1 MKKSRPAAP
10 RKPSLTRRQALK
22 AACRGLGGLA
32 VAASLEGLEGCGA
45 MPNNRCLQGG
55 AAAAAADGGAA
66 PSPSLAT
73 ARGLLAGVDHL
84 VVVFMENR
92 SFDHFL
98 GGLSLDAAYPAARA
112 LDGIKGDEQNPDG
125 AGQMVKMSLLSGNG
139 TYNPRH
145 DWLSSR
151 VAWNNGQNDGFVRA
165 NADQGLADDSQVMTY
180 LDRGHLPF
188 CYGLAGQSTLCER
201 WFSSVMGPTWP
212 NRFYMHAA
220 TSNGQTGN
228 LPMGLDAADTIWDR
242 LAEQCLAGKNY
253 YAGGVPWYSVA
264 FPSKS
269 FSGNDAMT
277 PEPIDGFFRDA
288 ASGNLPPFSLVDP
301 DFEVNDAHPPHDLAL
316 AEAFLS
322 SVHRALVNGP
332 AWARTMLV
340 ITFDEHGGFYD
351 HVAPPTTVDADAD
364 FRQLGFRVP
373 ALVAGPMVR
382 AGRVVSTP
390 FEHVSVAATLRA
402 RFGIRSLNARMD
414 AANDLSSCVDPALAS
429 APPASTSAA
438 LLPAVELAGTLAR
451 GGALHRTSQPEVHRL
466 ARRGGTPLHHLDLRS
481 PYERVS
487 SWLRRAQE
495 LEAVRVVG

>member
-1 MKKSRPAAP
+1 LKKSHPAAP
-10 RKPSLTRRQALK
+10 PAERPRFTRRQALK
-22 AACRGLGGLA
+22 AAGAGLGGLA
-32 VAASLEGLEGCGA
+32 LASSFEGLEGCGA

-55 AAAAAADGGAA
+55 APAA
-66 PSPSLAT
+66 PNSGASSAASAT

-98 GGLSLDAAYPAARA
+98 GGLCLDADYPAARS
-112 LDGIKGDEQNPDG
+112 LDGIKGNEANPDG
-125 AGQMVKMSLLSGNG
+125 SGQMVKMSLLSGNG
-139 TYNPRH
+139 TLNPRH

-151 VAWNNGQNDGFVRA
+151 VAWNKGLNDGFVRA
-165 NADQGLADDSQVMTY
+165 NADSAGDAQVMTY

-188 CYGLAGQSTLCER
+188 CYGLAAQSTICER

-228 LPMGLDAADTIWDR
+228 LPMGLDASDTIWDR

-277 PEPIDGFFRDA
+277 PEPMDGFFRDA
-288 ASGNLPPFSLVDP
+288 ASGNLPSFSLVDP
-301 DFEVNDAHPPHDLAL
+301 DFEVNDGHPPHDLAL

-351 HVAPPTTVDADAD
+351 HVPPPTTADANAD

-373 ALVAGPMVR
+373 TIVAGPMVH

-390 FEHVSVAATLRA
+390 LEHVSVASTLAT

-414 AANDLSSCVDPALAS
+414 AAADLSSCVDPALAGVV
-429 APPASTSAA
+429 PASTSAA
-438 LLPAVELAGTLAR
+438 LLPTVDLAGALAR
-451 GGALHRTSQPEVHRL
+451 GGALHHTSQPEMHRL
-466 ARRGGTPLHHLDLRS
+466 ARRGGVPLEHLDMRA
-481 PYERVS
+481 PHERLA
-487 SWLRRAQE
+487 SWLRHAQE

>member
-1 MKKSRPAAP
+1 M
-10 RKPSLTRRQALK
+10 
-22 AACRGLGGLA
+22 LA
-32 VAASLEGLEGCGA
+32 DGLEGCGA

-55 AAAAAADGGAA
+55 GPPPATSDGADSSSASA
-66 PSPSLAT
+66 ST
-73 ARGLLAGVDHL
+73 ARSLLAGVDHL

-98 GGLSLDAAYPAARA
+98 GGLCLDPTYPAAHT
-112 LDGIKGDEQNPDG
+112 LDGIKGNEANPDNSG
-125 AGQMVKMSLLSGNG
+125 AMVQMSLLPGNG

-151 VAWNNGQNDGFVRA
+151 VAWNNGRNDGFVRA
-165 NADQGLADDSQVMTY
+165 NADQGVADTQVMTY

-188 CYGLAGQSTLCER
+188 CYGLAAQSTVCDQ

-212 NRFYMHAA
+212 NRFYFHAA
-220 TSNGQTGN
+220 TSNGQTKN

-242 LAEQCLAGKNY
+242 LAEVCLAGKNY
-253 YAGGVPWYSVA
+253 HAGGVPWYSVA

-301 DFEVNDAHPPHDLAL
+301 DFEVNDGHPPHDLAL

-322 SVHRALVNGP
+322 SVHRALVNSP

-340 ITFDEHGGFYD
+340 VTFDEHGGFYD
-351 HVAPPTTVDADAD
+351 HVPPPTTADANAD

-373 ALVAGPMVR
+373 AIVAGPMVH

-390 FEHVSVAATLRA
+390 FEHVSVASTLKT

-414 AANDLSSCVDPALAS
+414 AAADLSVCVDPALAGVT
-429 APPASTSAA
+429 PASTSAS
-438 LLPAVELAGTLAR
+438 LLPTVNLAGALAR
-451 GGALHRTSQPEVHRL
+451 GGAVHRTSQPEMHRL
-466 ARRGGTPLHHLDLRS
+466 ARGGGAPLHHLDMRT
-481 PYERVS
+481 PYERVA
-487 SWLRRAQE
+487 SWLRHAQE

>member
-1 MKKSRPAAP
+1 
-10 RKPSLTRRQALK
+10 LK
-22 AACRGLGGLA
+22 VAGMGLGGLA
-32 VAASLEGLEGCGA
+32 LADGLQGCGA

-55 AAAAAADGGAA
+55 GAPAAQSGGDAAASA
-66 PSPSLAT
+66 SLAT

-84 VVVFMENR
+84 VVVLMENR

-98 GGLSLDAAYPAARA
+98 GGLCLDAAYPAASA
-112 LDGIKGDEQNPDG
+112 LDGIKGNEANPDG
-125 AGQMVKMSLLSGNG
+125 SGLMVKMSLLPGNG

-145 DWLSSR
+145 DWISSR
-151 VAWNNGQNDGFVRA
+151 IAWNNGMNDGFVRA
-165 NADQGLADDSQVMTY
+165 NADQGAADTQVMTY

-188 CYGLAGQSTLCER
+188 CYGLAAQSTICDR

-212 NRFYMHAA
+212 NRFYVHAA
-220 TSNGQTGN
+220 TSNGQTQN
-228 LPMGLDAADTIWDR
+228 LPMGLDASDTIWDR
-242 LAEQCLAGKNY
+242 LAAQCLAGKNY

-269 FSGNDAMT
+269 FSGNDSMT

-301 DFEVNDAHPPHDLAL
+301 DFEVNDGHPPHDLAL

-351 HVAPPTTVDADAD
+351 HVSPPTTVDAAPD

-373 ALVAGPMVR
+373 AIVAGPMVH

-390 FEHVSVAATLRA
+390 FEHVSIAATLRA
-402 RFGIRSLNARMD
+402 RFGIQSLNARMD
-414 AANDLSSCVDPALAS
+414 AANDLSSCVDPALAGALS
-429 APPASTSAA
+429 TPASVSTSAA
-438 LLPAVELAGTLAR
+438 LLPTVDLAGALAR
-451 GGALHRTSQPEVHRL
+451 GGAVHRTSQPEMHRL
-466 ARRGGTPLHHLDLRS
+466 ARRGGVPLHHLDMRA
-481 PYERVS
+481 PHERVA
-487 SWLRRAQE
+487 SWLRHAQE